1 MGREE
6 EKADN
11 TKEKKKVKVTRD
23 RRGRKWGESSCGK
36 DEQGQTEGGADG
48 VGGVRPGLS
57 VSEGQA
63 GLISRRAPSAG
74 LG

>member
-6 EKADN
+6 KKTDN

-23 RRGRKWGESSCGK
+23 RRGPKGRESSCGK
-36 DEQGQTEGGADG
+36 DEEGQTEGGAD
-48 VGGVRPGLS
+48 GGVRPGLS

-63 GLISRRAPSAG
+63 GLTSRRAPSAG